1 MGLTRPKYSNIVDG
15 DFKNSCRIATIGNIA
30 NLEGGCPLVYDSV
43 TLAQG
48 DRILVTAQDVGSDNG
63 IYVVHTAG
71 SENNGT
77 WRRAFDANSS
87 DRLNGGAQTSVSEG
101 SYAGSIWRLVT
112 PDPLVVGVTALTW
125 VSGAAAAGG
134 ANRQVQYNNSGV
146 LTGTD
151 LFLVDNAL
159 ANIVVTG
166 GLIKFDSNNSN
177 WGSLVVAGG
186 LGVQKG
192 VSIATHLNVETGP
205 AYIASLN
212 SPNVFISG
220 GSIGVATNGTVQPVA
235 NVYATQGVVTNFST
249 GNAVITGGSIT
260 GITVSAS
267 TLQVDNFSSAN
278 IYQSAAGT
286 FVATN
291 LSTGNIRATSGSITG
306 TTGAFTK
313 LQVDNFSSANI
324 YQSAAD
330 TFVAT
335 NLSTGNLRVTG
346 GSIIGG
352 TGAYTTLQA
361 DNFGSANIYQSAAG
375 TLVATNFSSGN
386 IYQSAAGTLVVT
398 NLSTGNLYQSAAD
411 TFVTTNFSSGNIRV
425 TGGSATGVTLAATTL
440 VATNFSS
447 ANIYQ
452 SAADTFVA
460 TNLSSGNLRVT
471 GGSATG
477 ITGAATTLQADN
489 FSGPNVRI
497 TGGSLIGVT
506 GAYTTLQAD
515 NFSSAN
521 IYQSAAGTLVATNL
535 SSGNIYQSA
544 AGTLV
549 VTNLS
554 TGNLYQSAA
563 GTLVATNFSSGNARI
578 TGGYADN
585 FPIGANVRA
594 PGYFS
599 IMNAH
604 SDSAVYANLT
614 IAGNLTVF
622 GNITTVGSS
631 DLTLADSIINLHTF
645 ANLDPLGSNDGRD
658 IGIKMHY
665 FDTQDSHAFIGRAN
679 DTGFLEWYAKGT
691 ETTGNVFVGSYYGTI
706 KAGEFLS
713 VNNVPSTSTT
723 SGAIRVTGGV
733 GIGDGLYVNGKSWF
747 QNASTAN
754 AVITG
759 GSLTGVTGAYTT
771 LQADNFSSSNVRITG
786 GSLVG
791 VTEAA
796 TTLVATN
803 FSSANIYQSAA
814 DTFVA
819 TNFSS
824 GNVRITGGSLVGVTE
839 AATTL
844 VATNFSSANIYQSAA
859 DTFVATNLSSG
870 NLRVTGGS
878 IVGGTGAFTTLV
890 ATNFSSA
897 NIYQS
902 AAGTLVATNFSSG
915 NIYQSAADTFVAT
928 NFSSGNIRVTGGS
941 ATGVTMAATT
951 LVAANFSSANIY
963 QSAAGTL
970 VATNFSSGN
979 VQMTGGFITASGTV
993 QPSANGTIN
1002 LGGTSSYWNNVYSV
1016 TAYYNTVIVGAGGV
1030 TTTDGNLAATS
1041 AITGTGNVVITGNIY
1056 QNGIVKRAIQYTPG
1070 ASPHASPQPGDQWYD
1085 TVNDTL
1091 YEYLDD
1097 GTNRYWIDITGQ
1109 APYVSYTAS
1118 TNAPLAPKSGDQ
1130 WYDTATDV
1138 LYTRVT
1144 DGVTNYWIDY
1154 STQATANTINSST
1167 TIVQPCFG
1175 GTGVTDITG
1184 LVKGNGTSPFT
1195 AAVPGVDYL
1204 AIAANGVA
1212 VNSTLAAV
1220 DVNVADTVTAGTV
1233 NTGYLFFSQYL
1244 SGTNASFGG
1253 LDVAQG
1259 NVTAGNIQVNYDMV
1273 GMGNLTFGNVT
1284 ANNFIQAVNLVY
1296 SGNISYEGNL
1306 NVLNLNASNVYLGD
1320 FSGGT
1325 YIDAT
1330 RSLRTYAPSATVDF
1344 SNFSGTIVVTSATTG
1359 ITVLYLCGGQSA
1371 TAIGASK
1378 TGIGFGAIAYEASI
1392 NGYRWTNNS
1401 GGSLDISFAATK
1413 TLNTA

>member
-15 DFKNSCRIATIGNIA
+15 DFKNSCRVATISNIT
-30 NLEGGCPLVYDSV
+30 LEGGAPTVYDGV

-48 DRILVTAQDVGSDNG
+48 DRILVTAQNSGHENG
-63 IYVVHTAG
+63 IYSVIAVGTGA
-71 SENNGT
+71 NGT
-77 WRRAFDANSS
+77 WRRTFDTNSGL
-87 DRLNGGAQTSVSEG
+87 RLNGGAQTSVAEG
-101 SYAGSIWRLVT
+101 SFAGSIWRLVT
-112 PDPLVVGVTALTW
+112 PDPIVIDTTPLVW

-134 ANRQVQYNNSGV
+134 ANKQVQYNNSGV
-146 LTGTD
+146 LSGTS
-151 LFLVDNAL
+151 LFLVDDIL

-166 GLIKFDSNNSN
+166 GVFNTNSN
-177 WGSLVVAGG
+177 TSSYGAMVVDGG
-186 LGVQKG
+186 LGVKKG
-192 VSIATHLNVETGP
+192 VSIATHLNVESGP
-205 AYIASLN
+205 VYAASIN

-235 NVYATQGVVTNFST
+235 NVYATKGVITNFST
-249 GNAVITGGSIT
+249 ANAVITGGSIT

-278 IYQSAAGT
+278 IYQSAADT

-291 LSTGNIRATSGSITG
+291 LSTGNILATSGSITG

-335 NLSTGNLRVTG
+335 NLSSGNLRVTG
-346 GSIIGG
+346 GSLTGV
-352 TGAYTTLQA
+352 TGAYTTLQV
-361 DNFGSANIYQSAAG
+361 DNFSSANIYQSAAG
-375 TLVATNFSSGN
+375 TLVATNLSSGN

-411 TFVTTNFSSGNIRV
+411 TFVSTNLSSGNIRV
-425 TGGSATGVTLAATTL
+425 TGGSATGITLAATTL
-440 VATNFSS
+440 VATNLSS

-489 FSGPNVRI
+489 FSSPNVRV
-497 TGGSLIGVT
+497 TGGSVVGVT

-563 GTLVATNFSSGNARI
+563 GTLVSTNFSSGNARI

-614 IAGNLTVF
+614 ITGNLTVV
-622 GNITTVGSS
+622 GNISSVGSA
-631 DLTLADSIINLHTF
+631 DLAISDSIINLHTNP
-645 ANLDPLGSNDGRD
+645 NLDPWTVNDGKD
-658 IGIKMHY
+658 IGIKFHY
-665 FDTQDSHAFIGRAN
+665 YDTLDTHAFIGRAN
-679 DTGFLEWYAKGT
+679 DSGFLEWYAKGT
-691 ETTGNVFVGSYYGTI
+691 ETTGNVFVGSHYGTI

-723 SGAIRVTGGV
+723 SGAIRVTGGI
-733 GIGDGLYVNGKSWF
+733 GIGNGLYVNGTSWF

-759 GSLTGVTGAYTT
+759 GSATGVT
-771 LQADNFSSSNVRITG
+771 V
-786 GSLVG
+786 
-791 VTEAA
+791 AA
-796 TTLVATN
+796 TTLVATNFSSGNIYQSAAGTLVATNFSSGNIRVTGGSATGVTVAATTLVSTN

-819 TNFSS
+819 TNLSS
-824 GNVRITGGSLVGVTE
+824 GNLRVTGGSLVGVTGAYTTLVAANFSSANIYQSAADTFVTTNFSSGNIYQSAAGTLVATNFSSGNIRVTGGSATGVTV

-870 NLRVTGGS
+870 NLRVTVGS
-878 IVGGTGAFTTLV
+878 VTGLTGAHTTLV
-890 ATNFSSA
+890 ADNFSSP
-897 NIYQS
+897 NVQI
-902 AAGTLVATNFSSG
+902 
-915 NIYQSAADTFVAT
+915 
-928 NFSSGNIRVTGGS
+928 TGGY
-941 ATGVTMAATT
+941 AT
-951 LVAANFSSANIY
+951 F
-963 QSAAGTL
+963 
-970 VATNFSSGN
+970 
-979 VQMTGGFITASGTV
+979 SGTV
-993 QPSANGTIN
+993 QPSANGTVN
-1002 LGGTSSYWNNVYSV
+1002 LGGTSSYWNNFYAV
-1016 TAYYNTVIVGAGGV
+1016 TGRMNTVTVGAGGV
-1030 TTTDGNLAATS
+1030 TTTDGNLTATS
-1041 AITGTGNVVITGNIY
+1041 AITRTGNVVITGNIY
-1056 QNGIVKRAIQYTPG
+1056 QNGIVKRAIQYT
-1070 ASPHASPQPGDQWYD
+1070 ASADPHTSPQPGDQWYD

-1097 GTNRYWIDITGQ
+1097 GTNRYWIDMTGK
-1109 APYVSYTAS
+1109 AVPVTYTAS
-1118 TNAPLAPKSGDQ
+1118 TTQPVGPKAGDQ
-1130 WYDTATDV
+1130 WYDTNTSV
-1138 LYTRVT
+1138 LYTRIY
-1144 DGVTNYWIDY
+1144 DGTNSYWVDY
-1154 STQATANTINSST
+1154 SSQAPANTVNSST
-1167 TIVQPCFG
+1167 TIIQPQFG
-1175 GTGVTDITG
+1175 GTGVTYITG
-1184 LVKGNGTSPFT
+1184 LIKGNGTSPF
-1195 AAVPGVDYL
+1195 AQALPGVDYVG
-1204 AIAANGVA
+1204 IEANGVTILSNLE
-1212 VNSTLAAV
+1212 VSTYTNTSTLNATTI
-1220 DVNVADTVTAGTV
+1220 NG
-1233 NTGYLFFSQYL
+1233 GYLYFTEFFQ
-1244 SGTNASFGG
+1244 GTNATFDA
-1253 LDVAQG
+1253 LTVAA
-1259 NVTAGNIQVNYDMV
+1259 NVTVGNIQVNYDMIGV
-1273 GMGNLTFGNVT
+1273 GNLTFGNVT
-1284 ANNFIQAVNLVY
+1284 ANNLISAVSLVY
-1296 SGNISYEGNL
+1296 SGNVSYEGNL

-1320 FSGGT
+1320 FPGGT

-1330 RSLRTYAPSATVDF
+1330 RSLKTYAPAATVDF

-1371 TAIGASK
+1371 SPIGSSK
-1378 TGIGFGAIAYEASI
+1378 TGVGYGTIAYEASI